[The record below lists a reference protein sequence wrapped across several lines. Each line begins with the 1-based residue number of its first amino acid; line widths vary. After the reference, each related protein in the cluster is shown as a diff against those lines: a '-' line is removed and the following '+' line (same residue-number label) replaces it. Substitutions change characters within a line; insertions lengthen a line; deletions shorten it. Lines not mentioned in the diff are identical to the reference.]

1 MRVQVLTAAG
11 EIIPDEIP
19 AAGVKEY
26 ISRWLL
32 KPSHHDGVSL
42 AAIRARAAAVK
53 GLANELIAVE
63 RSSGR
68 AMSDMLGYKG

>member
-1 MRVQVLTAAG
+1 
-11 EIIPDEIP
+11 
-19 AAGVKEY
+19 
-26 ISRWLL
+26 LL
-32 KPSHHDGVSL
+32 KPTHHDGISL
-42 AAIRARAAAVK
+42 ASIRARAAAVK